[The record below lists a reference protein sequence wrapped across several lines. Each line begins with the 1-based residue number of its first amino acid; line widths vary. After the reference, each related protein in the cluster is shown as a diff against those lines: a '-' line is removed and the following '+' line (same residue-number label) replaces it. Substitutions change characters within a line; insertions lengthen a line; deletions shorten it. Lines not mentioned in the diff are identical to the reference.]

1 MEYSTPQ
8 CASKHSTISR
18 IGGTVIRQFANPQLG
33 LWLFSFGFVL
43 SVSSQLRLQAIP
55 VGPGELLLSIWAL
68 VTLSQNRAWPS
79 QSSLGLV
86 ALVVAAAAVLS
97 LGFFGSSYP
106 ASQTRPSPTHDSLAY
121 LFCALLA
128 VNYVTLR
135 ETDAR
140 LLVEKIL
147 LAFVASTV
155 AALLLGW
162 FLSEWTEVNVLY
174 YGVRWQHL
182 SNNPNQFALMA
193 LPLPFLALSHLRQH
207 PLGLRAFLVFFTAL
221 LAMILGW
228 KSRSDALAAAWL
240 LGGFFVGGALLY
252 DVKMTYGLFQWRP
265 TGPCLSAPG
274 RWLSTILVLT
284 LLCGSGWYF
293 RPTMLGV
300 LGALAPV
307 LMSQPPLPPGE
318 TAPRSGNDSP
328 ANSNDGVVSAVD
340 GAQVSRRGAL
350 WRNSVAAILHEPVF
364 GLGPGAHSGFNG
376 PFEGE
381 EAHNTFLDW
390 GTQTGIVG
398 LSLLLAYSSWI
409 FYTVARCRNPSITG
423 MLLAVG
429 LFSMFHFTLRQ
440 PIFWLLPL
448 LAIDLAAPRPNEKK
462 T

>member
-18 IGGTVIRQFANPQLG
+18 IGGTGIRQFANPQLG

-182 SNNPNQFALMA
+182 SNNPNQFALMT
-193 LPLPFLALSHLRQH
+193 LPLPFLALHYLRQH
-207 PLGLRAFLVFFTAL
+207 PLGLRAFLVFFAAL
-221 LAMILGW
+221 LAITLGW
-228 KSRSDALAAAWL
+228 QSQSDALAAAWT
-240 LGGFFVGGALLY
+240 LGGFFVSGAVLNDLKRTHR
-252 DVKMTYGLFQWRP
+252 VFRGRP
-265 TGPCLSAPG
+265 TWFDFSASD
-274 RWLSTILVLT
+274 RWLSTLLLLT
-284 LLCGSGWYF
+284 LLCGSAWYF

-300 LGALAPV
+300 LSVRAPV
-307 LMSQPPLPPGE
+307 LGSPPTVLPGE
-318 TAPRSGNDSP
+318 
-328 ANSNDGVVSAVD
+328 SALSASD
-340 GAQVSRRGAL
+340 RTQVSRRGAL
-350 WRNSVAAILHEPVF
+350 WRNSLAAIQHEPFF

>member
-155 AALLLGW
+155 AALLLG
-162 FLSEWTEVNVLY
+162 E
-174 YGVRWQHL
+174 
-182 SNNPNQFALMA
+182 AL
-193 LPLPFLALSHLRQH
+193 
-207 PLGLRAFLVFFTAL
+207 
-221 LAMILGW
+221 
-228 KSRSDALAAAWL
+228 
-240 LGGFFVGGALLY
+240 
-252 DVKMTYGLFQWRP
+252 
-265 TGPCLSAPG
+265 
-274 RWLSTILVLT
+274 
-284 LLCGSGWYF
+284 
-293 RPTMLGV
+293 
-300 LGALAPV
+300 
-307 LMSQPPLPPGE
+307 
-318 TAPRSGNDSP
+318 
-328 ANSNDGVVSAVD
+328 
-340 GAQVSRRGAL
+340 
-350 WRNSVAAILHEPVF
+350 
-364 GLGPGAHSGFNG
+364 
-376 PFEGE
+376 
-381 EAHNTFLDW
+381 
-390 GTQTGIVG
+390 
-398 LSLLLAYSSWI
+398 
-409 FYTVARCRNPSITG
+409 
-423 MLLAVG
+423 
-429 LFSMFHFTLRQ
+429 
-440 PIFWLLPL
+440 
-448 LAIDLAAPRPNEKK
+448 
-462 T
+462 